1 MFVGAVPRPAVEQ
14 ITRSVPFADWGQV
27 FVGCSGSFRFDR
39 AVRDVHPTVAVHS
52 NDVSLLSCSL
62 GALATG
68 GEFPIVFKGRLAFI
82 EELISG
88 QPFVARAAAV
98 EVALEMA
105 KYKGTNPYAQA
116 HFAHYEERFAEFLA
130 PVWKRLDAFLEG
142 LHIASFHPGDFR
154 EQAKR
159 AAEVG
164 GGVAAFPPTYKNG
177 YERLY
182 RFVEQNTDWPRPSYG
197 VWDPAA
203 LEAWLDE
210 LDAMPVRY
218 CVLTDHMLERHHPV
232 TVYRGESNKPVFT
245 FSDRSASSVRRA
257 LPRSQP
263 FRYAKL
269 DPAALTPASKVEIVG
284 ATSAQMNFLKDN
296 YLAKGITHTAGL
308 ANFLV
313 MIDGRLAG
321 GFIYSRDK
329 WGGDLLYLL
338 SDFALSPRSRV
349 SKLIAMLA
357 TSATI
362 TDRMAIRLVQRVDSV
377 MTTAFTSRPV
387 SMKYRG
393 IYELL
398 GRGPGILN
406 YGSKIRQQTPAEIYT
421 EWFQRFV
428 ANARHTDASRR
439 PDAA

>member
-14 ITRSVPFADWGQV
+14 ITRSVPFTDWRQV

-68 GEFPIVFKGRLAFI
+68 AEFPIAFKGRLAFI
-82 EELISG
+82 EDLIAG
-88 QPFVARAAAV
+88 QPFAARAAAV

-182 RFVEQNTDWPRPSYG
+182 RFVDENSDWPRPSYG
-197 VWDPAA
+197 VWDPTA

-210 LDAMPVRY
+210 LDAHAGA
-218 CVLTDHMLERHHPV
+218 LL
-232 TVYRGESNKPVFT
+232 
-245 FSDRSASSVRRA
+245 RA
-257 LPRSQP
+257 
-263 FRYAKL
+263 
-269 DPAALTPASKVEIVG
+269 D
-284 ATSAQMNFLKDN
+284 
-296 YLAKGITHTAGL
+296 
-308 ANFLV
+308 
-313 MIDGRLAG
+313 
-321 GFIYSRDK
+321 
-329 WGGDLLYLL
+329 
-338 SDFALSPRSRV
+338 
-349 SKLIAMLA
+349 
-357 TSATI
+357 
-362 TDRMAIRLVQRVDSV
+362 
-377 MTTAFTSRPV
+377 
-387 SMKYRG
+387 
-393 IYELL
+393 
-398 GRGPGILN
+398 
-406 YGSKIRQQTPAEIYT
+406 
-421 EWFQRFV
+421 
-428 ANARHTDASRR
+428 
-439 PDAA
+439 